1 MFPKEKLK
9 KYNNNTLIEHV
20 HKSAIDFDID
30 VDNYIINDSY
40 KYKTETIANANVKE
54 VKSVFY

>member
-40 KYKTETIANANVKE
+40 KYKRN
-54 VKSVFY
+54 